1 MKFKFIWV
9 SRKYFQKYEFQ
20 FFPQLLLA
28 IDLIS
33 LLLPCLEN
41 ESGHIY
47 LAQLLRQL
55 NETMC
60 FLI

>member
-1 MKFKFIWV
+1 MKFKFVWV
-9 SRKYFQKYEFQ
+9 SRKYFQKFEVQ
-20 FFPQLLLA
+20 FFYQLLLA
-28 IDLIS
+28 IDLTS
-33 LLLPCLEN
+33 LLLPCLAN

-60 FLI
+60 FLV